1 VTPWTVIAS
10 FCCILSVAAS
20 CTGFHEVREGSVYRD
35 RQPAED
41 ELVQHIEEHG
51 IRTVIV
57 LRGENADTAP
67 SRRATLATGTDY
79 VAIPLSA
86 TNLPAPGQ
94 LLQLWG
100 AIEHAQ
106 RPLLLHCRA
115 GVDRTGLA
123 AAIAVLHDTGDLDAA
138 RAQLALL
145 PYGHLGWFGTGA
157 MDEVIER
164 YAPWHGT
171 MSFPDWV
178 RGIYARQFAGEQAP
192 AAPQEP

>member
-1 VTPWTVIAS
+1 MN
-10 FCCILSVAAS
+10 AARHFLCVLAAAGG
-20 CTGFHEVREGSVYRD
+20 CTGFHTVREGSVYRD

-41 ELVQHIEEHG
+41 ELVQRIEEHG
-51 IRTVIV
+51 IRTVVV
-57 LRGENADTAP
+57 LRGESRDTEP
-67 SRRATLATGTDY
+67 SRRATLATGIDY

-86 TNLPAPGQ
+86 SAPPPPDK
-94 LLQLWG
+94 LLQLWD
-100 AIEHAQ
+100 AFEHAQ

-123 AAIAVLHDTGDLDAA
+123 AALAVLHDTDDLDEA
-138 RAQLALL
+138 RHQLALV

-157 MDEVIER
+157 MDDVIDR

-178 RGIYARQFAGEQAP
+178 QGIYARQIAGEQVP
-192 AAPQEP
+192 AAPQQK